1 VESQISHFYFYHT
14 VRRDSG
20 RYGGGGSW
28 TGSGI
33 GTGAGGDVPS
43 EVSDMCRNWLVKI
56 DAIPNSL
63 ERSYMQ
69 VRYAAV
75 RYSVRY
81 IYGIVRLSVCLFFF
95 LFLPISYCLSLSLS
109 LSSPNKPLSDWLCVC
124 PPPLLSPTM
133 LFFLSL
139 SSLYPFQSFSAYYS
153 NKSKYSIVYFYCE
166 IFLLQISQ
174 ISPSKF
180 DRNCHESISARYLYC
195 KSTGTSPVQITPGS
209 WVK

>member
-1 VESQISHFYFYHT
+1 VPQLVGEDRCNSEQFREVLHAGTLRCST
-14 VRRDSG
+14 VQCSVYL
-20 RYGGGGSW
+20 RY
-28 TGSGI
+28 
-33 GTGAGGDVPS
+33 
-43 EVSDMCRNWLVKI
+43 C
-56 DAIPNSL
+56 
-63 ERSYMQ
+63 
-69 VRYAAV
+69 AALC
-75 RYSVRY
+75 
-81 IYGIVRLSVCLFFF
+81 LSFF
-95 LFLPISYCLSLSLS
+95 LSFSAYLLLSLSLSLS

-180 DRNCHESISARYLYC
+180 DRNYHESISARYLYC